1 MNIGLIAAAV
11 SVLVVLAIIALIVF
25 KKRPRKLKTDK
36 FTDDWQSI
44 QAMCKDKANWPTLL
58 TQADELLDKALKRR
72 RMKGKTM
79 GERLVSA
86 QRLFTNN
93 DDVWFAH
100 NYVKKLIAG
109 DVKRPKESDVK
120 DALIGFRQAL
130 RDIGALPSSKPTDKP
145 MEKLPEGK
153 A

>member
-1 MNIGLIAAAV
+1 MNIGLIV
-11 SVLVVLAIIALIVF
+11 GVIIGVLIALVIASIVF
-25 KKRPRKLKTDK
+25 KKRPRKLKTEK
-36 FTDDWQSI
+36 YTEEWQAI
-44 QAMCKDKANWPTLL
+44 QVMCKDKANWPSLL

-100 NYVKKLIAG
+100 NYVKKIISG

-130 RDIGALPSSKPTDKP
+130 RDIGALPSSKPSDTSS
-145 MEKLPEGK
+145 EGK